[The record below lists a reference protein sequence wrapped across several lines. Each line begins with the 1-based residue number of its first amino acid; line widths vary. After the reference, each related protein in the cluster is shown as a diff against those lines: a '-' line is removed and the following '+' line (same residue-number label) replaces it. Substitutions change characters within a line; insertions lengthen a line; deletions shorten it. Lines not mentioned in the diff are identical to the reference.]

1 MISWVAQFY
10 LIVILYRK
18 LQALT
23 IFANWI
29 SIHSFN
35 TCDNSLRQKQNFKTA
50 QKHPQCLNN
59 CLFPLQNLK
68 TPMVASTPPMNLF
81 WWTISLY
88 HPFPG
93 IIYTTSLDTWVY
105 KLFLFL
111 RRSSDQAKL
120 HSILSF
126 LHKKISILLLT
137 EKPSQF
143 LHFQNFKLDT
153 QYLQFVNL
161 RIFFCKEFT
170 VLTKHQFLLPGRC

>member
-1 MISWVAQFY
+1 MISWIAQFY

-23 IFANWI
+23 IFANWK

-59 CLFPLQNLK
+59 GLFPLQNLK
-68 TPMVASTPPMNLF
+68 TPMVASNPLLMD
-81 WWTISLY
+81 TITLPHLPWY
-88 HPFPG
+88 HLIQHPWAPGCLNRSCFYVDLLTKLIFIPYFPFF
-93 IIYTTSLDTWVY
+93 I
-105 KLFLFL
+105 
-111 RRSSDQAKL
+111 
-120 HSILSF
+120 
-126 LHKKISILLLT
+126 KKISMLLLT
-137 EKPSQF
+137 EKPSQS

-161 RIFFCKEFT
+161 HVFLCKEFT
-170 VLTKHQFLLPGRC
+170 VLTKHRFLLPGRF